1 MALLHIAWLTSFTD
15 SHYCARL
22 HQAAAGSS
30 GSSSGGA
37 STHFPSFPSWAV
49 PRVAASLQAF
59 PASSIAE
66 AVATVYPVLRPDWQ
80 GSASFATETLKAVRS
95 VAARVLSS
103 SATTSTTGGAA
114 ATAGASSYVADV
126 QYSGSDRVTT
136 AQTSTAGAQSHDSTC
151 ELVFRPTTPAAVAV
165 ADTKLA
171 LAVRPAVPA
180 LPQEPYSSMPELEHT
195 AAAVLQSLAQRRP
208 VCLLG
213 DRGGGKSAMVRH
225 LAARCGGQSVATL
238 VLYRDMTARDLL
250 ARRVVGADGATQWV
264 QSPLTQAAVRGRC
277 VVLLSC

>member
-1 MALLHIAWLTSFTD
+1 M
-15 SHYCARL
+15 RL
-22 HQAAAGSS
+22 QQAAAGTS
-30 GSSSGGA
+30 GSSSGGGA
-37 STHFPSFPSWAV
+37 PTHFPSFPSWAM

-59 PASSIAE
+59 PACSTAE

-80 GSASFATETLKAVRS
+80 GSASFATETLTAVRS

-103 SATTSTTGGAA
+103 STTAS
-114 ATAGASSYVADV
+114 TAGATAVTNGGTTAGTTTGAAGYIADV
-126 QYSGSDRVTT
+126 QYSGSHTDSVTT
-136 AQTSTAGAQSHDSTC
+136 AGTSAAGVHSHDSTC
-151 ELVFRPTTPAAVAV
+151 ELVFRPTTTATVAH
-165 ADTKLA
+165 TKLA
-171 LAVRPAVPA
+171 LPVRPAVPA
-180 LPQEPYSSMPELEHT
+180 LPQEPYSSSPELEHT

-213 DRGGGKSAMVRH
+213 ARGGGKSAMVRH

-264 QSPLTQAAVRGRC
+264 LSPLTQAAVQGRC
-277 VVLLSC
+277 VVFLSR